1 MKVKGKILP
10 LRDNVL
16 VSDMNFGMQET
27 ASGIVIHSDN
37 GKSSGVKPRWG
48 RVWAVGPDQKEIK
61 VGEWILIEHGRWTRT
76 IEHEQED
83 NSIIELRMVELKAVM
98 LSADERPSDVDIRQT
113 VGAGSNVNFNIPG
126 M

>member
-1 MKVKGKILP
+1 MKPNRKILP